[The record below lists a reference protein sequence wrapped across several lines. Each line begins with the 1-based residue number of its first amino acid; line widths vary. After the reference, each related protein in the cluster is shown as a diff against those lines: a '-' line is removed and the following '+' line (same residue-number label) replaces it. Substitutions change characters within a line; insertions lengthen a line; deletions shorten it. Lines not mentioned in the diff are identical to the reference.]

1 MMLKEL
7 GEKEYLLIKAKSSLP
22 QHGACWH
29 SALEKVKSSCEN
41 LNDHEHSLLALRL
54 ANCFLEDSGHVSY
67 NCYLSSTDDERR
79 KCINTMSDR
88 AFGVYNEFYTHTVHM
103 CFFFN
108 YEAWQSETDNTIRL
122 LYQVSSRMKEQL
134 LEASEMQGAVLEGQ
148 REGLKIQNELL
159 ENGRELGS
167 VLKSSSETVNSM
179 ILDFKESAKDQKELL
194 YEIFSYIRTFQNWV
208 IGEVSWFQSIMYY
221 TGSCILCALFSSLK
235 RTVDARLTL
244 FAILSLN
251 VVVERMLVQYYDNIN
266 HGSMESKENL
276 LNTTWL
282 YRKISLMLC
291 TLTLVCTYYCYKD
304 EQIET
309 YKALQRIEHHL
320 TDIQK
325 VTSNYTEDNSIR
337 YSKRLRLKKAEAN
350 LTK

>member
-179 ILDFKESAKDQKELL
+179 ILDFK
-194 YEIFSYIRTFQNWV
+194 
-208 IGEVSWFQSIMYY
+208 IG
-221 TGSCILCALFSSLK
+221 SLK